1 MGRWGRQD
9 WPLITTYLG
18 FVSEDCS
25 CSVTHTSLSC
35 RERDSNKGSGGEAD
49 RNVNSLGKDDC
60 REFRDLFKRGKL
72 SCTREN
78 DPVRDASGKQ
88 HSNKCIMCAE
98 KFKRENEQ
106 KLSKDRQGR
115 DKDDCSEFRSQFEA
129 GGRLSCTRENDP
141 VRDASGKQHTNKC
154 LMCAEKFK
162 QEAQRGG
169 QSGGTGQ
176 RNRLPTS
183 ERTNQLDCD
192 RILHGVK
199 GGRIFCSESSQPVC
213 GTDGKTYKNECDL
226 CSAAMKASNYI
237 TVNYQGE
244 CREPSPEVVLPL
256 EFREHGDSVEKAHDG
271 ECEPKPV
278 VIDCSNYRRAVIDD
292 HVVVACPRILKP
304 VCGSDSLTYDNE
316 CGICAYNAE
325 HNTNVTK
332 IHDGE
337 CKEYVDVDCSR
348 YPTQVTK
355 DGKVLVSCPRDLN
368 PVCGTDGNT
377 YDNECGIC
385 AHNVEQR
392 THVGKKYSGRCS
404 QEVPETDCS
413 QYPARKVKGGKALV
427 RCPRILRPV
436 CGTDGFTYDNECS
449 ICAHNV
455 QYGTHV
461 KKSHEGR
468 CKEESTPVDCS
479 TYLSNT
485 KTGEAIMA
493 CPFILREL
501 CGTDGTTYSNDCA
514 LCAHN
519 MEFGT
524 EVAKKHDGKCIEEA
538 SQLNCSQFR
547 TSVQKDG
554 TQVMACTMI
563 YDPVCGTDGVTYASE
578 CTLCA
583 HNMEHRTNLGKR
595 KNGRCEED
603 ITREVCKDFTEVS
616 PICTM
621 EYMPHCGSDGQT
633 YSNRCNFCNAYLLSL
648 GLSSDHWLFEAFSR
662 LCSKA
667 VKRQLNGISLAQL
680 CQSLL
685 CGARCLMTP
694 KANKNSR
701 RHEVED
707 AAFGV
712 EVDCSTYPNTTNE
725 EGKEV
730 LVCSEAVSPICGSD
744 GVTYGN
750 ECLLCAYNKEY
761 GTNVSK
767 DHDGECKE
775 VVPVD
780 CSRYPNTT
788 SEEGKVALLCNKD
801 LNPICGTDWVTYD
814 NECVLCARNLEAG
827 TSIGKR
833 NDGECKKEI
842 VTVDCSDYP
851 KPVCTLDY
859 MPLCGS
865 DNTTYSNKCT
875 FCNAVV
881 RSSHHEDDRC
891 VAADR
896 PGPLLYLSYWCTADL
911 AVAQRRASCS
921 AYLSGLSG
929 KTMSIACPRNYDP
942 VCGTNGR
949 TYPNECSLCKDFFRN
964 RFLDKKHDGRCVKVD
979 CTGHLKPGNGLSV
992 PCTLEYSPICGTN
1005 GITYRNKCQFCNA
1018 VASGLEVNLKNYGQ
1032 CFNQQQQQN
1041 IDCSQQKGNTFCTS
1055 EYNPLCGSDGRTYG
1069 NKCQFCNAVSRS
1081 RGTLFFSHH
1090 GEC

>member
-1 MGRWGRQD
+1 MKIMGVFLRAA
-9 WPLITTYLG
+9 LALCCC
-18 FVSEDCS
+18 F
-25 CSVTHTSLSC
+25 
-35 RERDSNKGSGGEAD
+35 
-49 RNVNSLGKDDC
+49 
-60 REFRDLFKRGKL
+60 
-72 SCTREN
+72 
-78 DPVRDASGKQ
+78 
-88 HSNKCIMCAE
+88 
-98 KFKRENEQ
+98 
-106 KLSKDRQGR
+106 
-115 DKDDCSEFRSQFEA
+115 
-129 GGRLSCTRENDP
+129 
-141 VRDASGKQHTNKC
+141 
-154 LMCAEKFK
+154 
-162 QEAQRGG
+162 
-169 QSGGTGQ
+169 GTAFGV
-176 RNRLPTS
+176 
-183 ERTNQLDCD
+183 QLDCSQYSSGITKD
-192 RILHGVK
+192 
-199 GGRIFCSESSQPVC
+199 GRSWVACPRNLKPVC
-213 GTDGKTYKNECDL
+213 GTDGNTYSNDCGICLHNE
-226 CSAAMKASNYI
+226 
-237 TVNYQGE
+237 
-244 CREPSPEVVLPL
+244 
-256 EFREHGDSVEKAHDG
+256 EHGDSVEKAHDG
-271 ECEPKPV
+271 ECEPKSV

-455 QYGTHV
+455 QYETHV

-524 EVAKKHDGKCIEEA
+524 EVAKKHDGRCIEEA
-538 SQLNCSQFR
+538 SQLNCSQYR

-603 ITREVCKDFTEVS
+603 ITREVCKDFTVVS

-633 YSNRCNFCNAYLLSL
+633 YSNRCHFCNAYLERRTLNLMSLS
-648 GLSSDHWLFEAFSR
+648 
-662 LCSKA
+662 
-667 VKRQLNGISLAQL
+667 
-680 CQSLL
+680 
-685 CGARCLMTP
+685 
-694 KANKNSR
+694 
-701 RHEVED
+701 
-707 AAFGV
+707 
-712 EVDCSTYPNTTNE
+712 
-725 EGKEV
+725 
-730 LVCSEAVSPICGSD
+730 
-744 GVTYGN
+744 
-750 ECLLCAYNKEY
+750 EC
-761 GTNVSK
+761 
-767 DHDGECKE
+767 
-775 VVPVD
+775 
-780 CSRYPNTT
+780 
-788 SEEGKVALLCNKD
+788 
-801 LNPICGTDWVTYD
+801 
-814 NECVLCARNLEAG
+814 
-827 TSIGKR
+827 
-833 NDGECKKEI
+833 
-842 VTVDCSDYP
+842 
-851 KPVCTLDY
+851 
-859 MPLCGS
+859 
-865 DNTTYSNKCT
+865 
-875 FCNAVV
+875 
-881 RSSHHEDDRC
+881 
-891 VAADR
+891 
-896 PGPLLYLSYWCTADL
+896 
-911 AVAQRRASCS
+911 
-921 AYLSGLSG
+921 
-929 KTMSIACPRNYDP
+929 
-942 VCGTNGR
+942 
-949 TYPNECSLCKDFFRN
+949 
-964 RFLDKKHDGRCVKVD
+964 
-979 CTGHLKPGNGLSV
+979 
-992 PCTLEYSPICGTN
+992 
-1005 GITYRNKCQFCNA
+1005 
-1018 VASGLEVNLKNYGQ
+1018 
-1032 CFNQQQQQN
+1032 
-1041 IDCSQQKGNTFCTS
+1041 
-1055 EYNPLCGSDGRTYG
+1055 
-1069 NKCQFCNAVSRS
+1069 
-1081 RGTLFFSHH
+1081 
-1090 GEC
+1090 